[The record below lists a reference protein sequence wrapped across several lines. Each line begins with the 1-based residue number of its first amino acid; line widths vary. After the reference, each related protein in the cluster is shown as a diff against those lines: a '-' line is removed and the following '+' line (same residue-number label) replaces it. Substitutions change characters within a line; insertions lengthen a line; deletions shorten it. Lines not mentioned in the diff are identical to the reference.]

1 MIMFSVA
8 GYILHPEQAEG
19 AAIGLYMRFFSKE
32 ALHEYLD
39 GGPKAKVVDIM
50 IPHMT
55 VWFTWRIYLRGG
67 KNLARIQ
74 ISATE

>member
-8 GYILHPEQAEG
+8 GYILHPEQAKG

-32 ALHEYLD
+32 ALQEYLN
-39 GGPKAKVVDIM
+39 GGPKSKVVDIM

-55 VWFTWRIYLRGG
+55 VWFTFDTFERG
-67 KNLARIQ
+67 KKSCQDSEFCN
-74 ISATE
+74 

>member
-1 MIMFSVA
+1 
-8 GYILHPEQAEG
+8 
-19 AAIGLYMRFFSKE
+19 MRFFSKE
-32 ALHEYLD
+32 ALQDYMN
-39 GGPKAKVVDIM
+39 GGPKSKVVDIM

-55 VWFTWRIYLRGG
+55 VWFTWRIHLRGG